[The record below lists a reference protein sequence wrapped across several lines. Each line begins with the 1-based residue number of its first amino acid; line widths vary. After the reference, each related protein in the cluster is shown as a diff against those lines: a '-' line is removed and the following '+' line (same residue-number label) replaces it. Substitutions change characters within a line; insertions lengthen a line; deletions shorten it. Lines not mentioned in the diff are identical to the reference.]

1 MGHPQTRTER
11 YTYADY
17 LTWPEDTRYELIDGV
32 AHAMAPAPT
41 RSHQLVT
48 GELYRQVATALK
60 GSACQTFVAP
70 FDVRLPK
77 AGEADE
83 AVDTVLQPDVLVVCD
98 ATRLDERGVR
108 GAPDWVAEVLSPA
121 SAGRDHG
128 SSASP
133 TIHGGVSET
142 KRQPGAE
149 GPAQTRGEEAPS
161 FEGGATHQTVKLA
174 AYERA
179 GVPEVWLLH
188 PTDRMLTIYRLEAQ
202 RYGRPQILEMT
213 GRVPIGVLPEVVV
226 DFDLFTE

>member
-41 RSHQLVT
+41 RSHQLVVV
-48 GELYRQVATALK
+48 ELSRQVANALK
-60 GSACQTFVAP
+60 GGACQTFVAP

-77 AGEADE
+77 AGEAD
-83 AVDTVLQPDVLVVCD
+83 ASVDTVLQPDVLVVCD
-98 ATRLDERGVR
+98 AAKLDERGVR

-121 SAGRDHG
+121 SAGRD
-128 SSASP
+128 
-133 TIHGGVSET
+133 
-142 KRQPGAE
+142 
-149 GPAQTRGEEAPS
+149 
-161 FEGGATHQTVKLA
+161 QTVKLA

-188 PTDRMLTIYRLEAQ
+188 PTDRVLTIYRMEDG
-202 RYGRPQILEMT
+202 RYGRPHIQEMR
-213 GRVPIGVLPEVVV
+213 GSAAIGVLPEVIV

>member
-1 MGHPQTRTER
+1 MNG

-48 GELYRQVATALK
+48 GELFRKVATALK
-60 GSACQTFVAP
+60 GGACQTFVAP

-77 AGEADE
+77 ADE
-83 AVDTVLQPDVLVVCD
+83 PDERIDTVLQPDVLVVCD
-98 ATRLDERGVR
+98 PARLDERGVR

-121 SAGRDHG
+121 SAGRD
-128 SSASP
+128 
-133 TIHGGVSET
+133 
-142 KRQPGAE
+142 
-149 GPAQTRGEEAPS
+149 
-161 FEGGATHQTVKLA
+161 QTVKLA

-188 PTDRMLTIYRLEAQ
+188 PTDRVLTIYRLDDG
-202 RYGRPQILEMT
+202 RYGRPQILEMK
-213 GRVPIGVLPEVVV
+213 GCVPIGVLPAVSV